1 MLYYGEGEFN
11 PVTIKNRIKILIAEK
26 EIKENRKLTL
36 RTISNEIGIS
46 TNSLV
51 AYTNQDVV
59 RFDAVVLDAFCKYFN
74 CGVGDILFY
83 EK

>member
-1 MLYYGEGEFN
+1 MA
-11 PVTIKNRIKILIAEK
+11 IKNRIKILIAEK
-26 EIKENRKLTL
+26 EIRENRKLTM
-36 RTISNEIGIS
+36 RIIAQESGVS

>member
-1 MLYYGEGEFN
+1 MA
-11 PVTIKNRIKILIAEK
+11 IKNRIKILIAEK
-26 EIKENRKLTL
+26 EIMENRKLTM
-36 RTISNEIGIS
+36 RIIAQEAGVS

-83 EK
+83 EA

>member
-1 MLYYGEGEFN
+1 MA
-11 PVTIKNRIKILIAEK
+11 IKNRIKILIAEK
-26 EIKENRKLTL
+26 EIRENRKLTM
-36 RTISNEIGIS
+36 RIIAREAGVS

-59 RFDAVVLDAFCKYFN
+59 RFDAVVLEAFCKYFN

-83 EK
+83 EA

>member
-1 MLYYGEGEFN
+1 MA
-11 PVTIKNRIKILIAEK
+11 IKNRIKILIAEK
-26 EIKENRKLTL
+26 EIRENRKLTM
-36 RTISNEIGIS
+36 RTIAQEAGVS

-59 RFDAVVLDAFCKYFN
+59 RFDAVVLEAFCKYFN

-83 EK
+83 EA

>member
-1 MLYYGEGEFN
+1 MA
-11 PVTIKNRIKILIAEK
+11 IKNRIKILIAEK
-26 EIKENRKLTL
+26 EIRENRKLTM
-36 RTISNEIGIS
+36 RIIAREAGVS